1 LSGGAW
7 SAPPLKGGGG
17 GMSGGELALTITVI
31 VFIIILFV
39 MIVVAACYNSRTV
52 TQPPMVEYIFIE
64 KQCDSGSRSG
74 VGAGAG
80 AGAGASDDGDDG
92 VVVTPAALSSSSPM
106 PSRPQQPQHY
116 RARRA
121 MRTAAG
127 TVNELPS
134 DAAAMQLLGDASTP
148 TMLFLYMD
156 GCGFC
161 NKAKPDMAELAAQ
174 FPDVQVVALNAR
186 NAQNITRDN
195 DITGFPAFLCNFGS
209 QRKMVGYKPKDAMA
223 RVMQQAA
230 SHGSAG
236 RRIVV
241 SPVRADKGGRGGGA
255 RIVVSPV
262 QPDGG
267 PANGAAAAAAGA
279 PEVTEKEAMDLLA
292 SDSPKAIVFVYA
304 EWCGFCKKMQPVYD
318 AAVAKYPDVRMVKLD
333 SAKAPTLVKQH
344 KINGFPTYIMN
355 FGSKQESGYKTP
367 ELFAS
372 TVMSQRD
379 Q

>member
-1 LSGGAW
+1 MASSSPTLRLSGGAW
-7 SAPPLKGGGG
+7 SAPPLKGGG
-17 GMSGGELALTITVI
+17 MSGGELGLTITVI
-31 VFIIILFV
+31 VFIVILFV
-39 MIVVAACYNSRTV
+39 MIIVAACYNSRPIN
-52 TQPPMVEYIFIE
+52 QPPMVEYVFIE
-64 KQCDSGSRSG
+64 KQGEPAAGSGSDSG
-74 VGAGAG
+74 GA
-80 AGAGASDDGDDG
+80 
-92 VVVTPAALSSSSPM
+92 VVTPSALTSSSSSSSPM
-106 PSRPQQPQHY
+106 PP

-121 MRTAAG
+121 MRAAAG
-127 TVNELPS
+127 TVNELSS

-195 DITGFPAFLCNFGS
+195 GITGFPAFLCNFGP

-223 RVMQQAA
+223 RIMQTGAGA
-230 SHGSAG
+230 GGAG

-241 SPVRADKGGRGGGA
+241 SPVRADEGCRSGGGGA

-262 QPDGG
+262 QPDDGA
-267 PANGAAAAAAGA
+267 PANGAAAGA
-279 PEVTEKEAMDLLA
+279 RDVTEKEAMDLLA
-292 SDSPKAIVFVYA
+292 SNSPKAIVFVYA

-367 ELFAS
+367 EVFAS
-372 TVMSQRD
+372 TVMSQA
-379 Q
+379 